1 MTFQLSDKSLRRL
14 EGVHPDLVRV
24 VKRAIEITP
33 VDFLVVEGLRTKER
47 QAYLLDAGKSRTMNS
62 YHLTGHAVDIA
73 PVVNGK
79 VSWDWKFFH
88 PMADAMMKAADEL
101 GVKIEWGGKWKTFP
115 DGPHFQI
122 ERSQK

>member
-1 MTFQLSDKSLRRL
+1 MTFYLSEKSLKRL
-14 EGVHPDLVRV
+14 EGVHPDLVKV

-33 VDFLVVEGLRTKER
+33 VDFVVVEGLRTKQR

-73 PVVNGK
+73 PIVDGK

-88 PMADAMMKAADEL
+88 PMADAMKQAAREL
-101 GVKIEWGGKWKTFP
+101 GVELTWGGEFKTFP

-122 ERSQK
+122 KR

>member
-1 MTFQLSDKSLRRL
+1 MMSQFKLSDKSLRRL
-14 EGVHPDLVRV
+14 EGVHPDLVKV

-33 VDFLVVEGLRTKER
+33 VDFVVVEGLRTKSR

-62 YHLTGHAVDIA
+62 YHLTGHAVDLA
-73 PVVNGK
+73 PIVDGK

-88 PMADAMMKAADEL
+88 PMIAAMKQAAKEL
-101 GVKIEWGGKWKTFP
+101 DVKITAGADWKTFP

-122 ERSQK
+122 ERS